1 MPFPVLAALTLGKKA
16 LNIVNARRNGNDQLP
31 TKPKQFMTGAGKVR
45 LFLALPFTLTAIA
58 FLLSFLLIFAGSKA
72 GMMEDYSVFTLNT
85 SRIGEDILEKVNDK
99 IEGFNLSSIHDKRRE
114 PVSVLAVPTTVLEPV
129 SAETPAPVFEVTTP
143 HITSAP
149 IAALEGRDVAS
160 ALNSLTSKAGGAAS
174 SATGALSSK
183 AASLEAAPSSKA
195 ASIES
200 VASFKVSSAEAKA
213 SSAVNSALASAET
226 SIVKAVNKAYHS
238 AIEGLELEGWYAIYI
253 SSTCHGDYAFKNGT
267 NVTVGAAYGDEP
279 VHRVTN
285 TCSSHSAINPLQL
298 VRVLYWI
305 AVVLT
310 GIAFGCGV
318 VGMVRPTSRRVA
330 LINICALG
338 TAFLFLGLASSIT
351 HGVAVGARHLIN
363 GIFASIAVSGEVGKL
378 VQLSWATTCL
388 ILVSIGFR
396 VLSFVFAGRVAESER
411 VRDSARVPWG
421 RKQPDRTSGIAL
433 QEVRGPV
440 ISAPM
445 SVHDER
451 GRREWI

>member
-16 LNIVNARRNGNDQLP
+16 LNIVNARRNGNDQLS
-31 TKPKQFMTGAGKVR
+31 TKPKQSMTGAGKAR

-58 FLLSFLLIFAGSKA
+58 FLLSFLLVFAGSKP
-72 GMMEDYSVFTLNT
+72 GMMEDYSVFMLNT
-85 SRIGEDILEKVNDK
+85 SRIGENILEKVNDR
-99 IEGFNLSSIHDKRRE
+99 IQGFNLSSIHDKRSE
-114 PVSVLAVPTTVLEPV
+114 PVSVVAVPTLAFDPLIV
-129 SAETPAPVFEVTTP
+129 ETPATVYEAMLPQ
-143 HITSAP
+143 ITSAP
-149 IAALEGRDVAS
+149 SVALRERDVAS

-174 SATGALSSK
+174 SVTRALSSK
-183 AASLEAAPSSKA
+183 AASLEAAASSEA

-200 VASFKVSSAEAKA
+200 AASSKVSSAEAKA

-238 AIEGLELEGWYAIYI
+238 AIEGLELEGWYAVYI
-253 SSTCHGDYAFKNGT
+253 SSTCHGVFAFKNGT

-285 TCSSHSAINPLQL
+285 SCAGHSAINPLQL

-318 VGMVRPTSRRVA
+318 VGTVKPTSRKVA
-330 LINICALG
+330 LINICALS

-363 GIFASIAVSGEVGKL
+363 GIFASIAVSGEVGKF

-388 ILVSIGFR
+388 ILLSIGFWI
-396 VLSFVFAGRVAESER
+396 LAFVFAGRVAESER
-411 VRDSARVPWG
+411 VRDDARVPWG
-421 RKQPDRTSGIAL
+421 RKRPDRTSGIAL
-433 QEVRGPV
+433 QEFEGPV
-440 ISAPM
+440 TSAPM
-445 SVHDER
+445 TVHDER

>member
-31 TKPKQFMTGAGKVR
+31 TKPKQSMTGAGKVR
-45 LFLALPFTLTAIA
+45 LFLALPFTLTAVA
-58 FLLSFLLIFAGSKA
+58 FLLSFLLVFAGSKP
-72 GMMEDYSVFTLNT
+72 GMIEDYSVFTLNT
-85 SRIGEDILEKVNDK
+85 RGSARTSSR
-99 IEGFNLSSIHDKRRE
+99 SE
-114 PVSVLAVPTTVLEPV
+114 PVSVVAVPTLAFDPL
-129 SAETPAPVFEVTTP
+129 AIETPASVYEVTTP
-143 HITSAP
+143 QITSAP
-149 IAALEGRDVAS
+149 TAALRELDVVS

-183 AASLEAAPSSKA
+183 AASLEAAAFSKA

-200 VASFKVSSAEAKA
+200 AASSKVSSAEAKA
-213 SSAVNSALASAET
+213 SSAVDSALASAET

-267 NVTVGAAYGDEP
+267 NVTVGAAYRDEP

-285 TCSSHSAINPLQL
+285 TCSGHSAINPLQL

-310 GIAFGCGV
+310 GISFGCEV
-318 VGMVRPTSRRVA
+318 IGMVKPTSRKVA

-363 GIFASIAVSGEVGKL
+363 GIFASIAVSGEVGKF

-388 ILVSIGFR
+388 ILLSIGFWI
-396 VLSFVFAGRVAESER
+396 LAFVFAGRVAESER
-411 VRDSARVPWG
+411 VRDDARVPWG
-421 RKQPDRTSGIAL
+421 RKRPDRTSGIAL
-433 QEVRGPV
+433 QEFEGPV
-440 ISAPM
+440 TSAPM
-445 SVHDER
+445 TVHDER

>member
-1 MPFPVLAALTLGKKA
+1 MPFPVLAALSLGKRA

-31 TKPKQFMTGAGKVR
+31 TKAQKPMTGTGKVR
-45 LFLALPFTLTAIA
+45 LFLALPFILTAIA
-58 FLLSFLLIFAGSKA
+58 FLLSFLLVFAGSKP

-85 SRIGEDILEKVNDK
+85 SRIGENLLEKVNDK
-99 IEGFNLSSIHDKRRE
+99 IEGFNLSSIHDRRSE
-114 PVSVLAVPTTVLEPV
+114 PVSVLAAPTLVLEPLAV
-129 SAETPAPVFEVTTP
+129 ETPALVFEATTP
-143 HITSAP
+143 QITSAP
-149 IAALEGRDVAS
+149 AAALGERNVTS

-183 AASLEAAPSSKA
+183 AASLEAAASSKA

-200 VASFKVSSAEAKA
+200 AASSKVSSAEAKA

-267 NVTVGAAYGDEP
+267 NVTVGAAFGDEP

-285 TCSSHSAINPLQL
+285 SCSGHSAINPLQL

-310 GIAFGCGV
+310 GIAFGCAV
-318 VGMVRPTSRRVA
+318 VGMVKPTSRKVA
-330 LINICALG
+330 LINIIALG

-351 HGVAVGARHLIN
+351 HGVAVGARNLIN
-363 GIFASIAVSGEVGKL
+363 GIFASIAVSGEVGNF

-388 ILVSIGFR
+388 ILVSTGFWI
-396 VLSFVFAGRVAESER
+396 LAFVFAGRVAESER

-421 RKQPDRTSGIAL
+421 RKRPDRTSGIAL
-433 QEVRGPV
+433 QEVKGPV

-445 SVHDER
+445 SVYDER